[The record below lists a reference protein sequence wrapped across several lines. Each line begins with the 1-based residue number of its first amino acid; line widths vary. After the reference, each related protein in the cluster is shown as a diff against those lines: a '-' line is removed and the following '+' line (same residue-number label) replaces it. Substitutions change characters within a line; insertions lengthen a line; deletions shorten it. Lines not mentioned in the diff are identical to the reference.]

1 MEVIEACRLVLV
13 LLKKDG
19 KVGMEINLNEC
30 VCVRERKR
38 GIRGGERIMTV
49 DIFSCLS
56 LSSLDPHCG
65 ACYSRAMLLSCLL
78 STISF
83 LRFSLSLSSLG
94 SWPLSMVLFS

>member
-13 LLKKDG
+13 LLKKDE
-19 KVGMEINLNEC
+19 KESE
-30 VCVRERKR
+30 K
-38 GIRGGERIMTV
+38 GERIVTV

-56 LSSLDPHCG
+56 LSSSGPHCG

-94 SWPLSMVLFS
+94 LGHFPWFSSLEP